1 MHLPLPDTTGPS
13 HCLTQLAPPMATQD
27 AGLEA
32 KQAEE
37 YKQQQQQIEEVH
49 TQRIV
54 DCLVF
59 YTFSSLDQW

>member
-1 MHLPLPDTTGPS
+1 
-13 HCLTQLAPPMATQD
+13 MATQD

-37 YKQQQQQIEEVH
+37 YKQQQQQQIEEVH